1 MAEKREVNWGMLF
14 DEFKESG
21 KTQRQFCKENSIA
34 ISTFN
39 KIFANWNNTANKKQ
53 PVFIA
58 TEIPNAKSQIEIV
71 IGKCKIV
78 ITEYNKALLL
88 DLVEGIS
95 KLC

>member
-1 MAEKREVNWGMLF
+1 MTARKELNWF
-14 DEFKESG
+14 EIIDEYNESG
-21 KTQRQFCKENSIA
+21 KTQKQFCNDNSLA
-34 ISTFN
+34 YSTFSKKLNQN
-39 KIFANWNNTANKKQ
+39 KVVNKNQ

-58 TEIPNAKSQIEIV
+58 TEIPNAKPQIKIE

-78 ITEYNKALLL
+78 ITEFNKGLLL